1 MLGVRNSEPDRK
13 GVTHVGIAERKASG
27 ERIREAEEA
36 RDALRAALSGVGVT
50 LPSLGLDCVSL
61 AADPPYP
68 LVELGRCAPRTA
80 LRLAEAP
87 TGAAGASGGA
97 AGCGAR

>member
-1 MLGVRNSEPDRK
+1 M
-13 GVTHVGIAERKASG
+13 GIAERAAAA

-36 RDALRAALSGVGVT
+36 CDELRAALSGAGVT

-80 LRLAEAP
+80 RRLARALSGAGGTAP
-87 TGAAGASGGA
+87 DGG
-97 AGCGAR
+97 R

>member
-1 MLGVRNSEPDRK
+1 M
-13 GVTHVGIAERKASG
+13 GIAERAAAA

-36 RDALRAALSGVGVT
+36 CEELRAALSGAGVT

-80 LRLAEAP
+80 RRLARALSGAGGTAP
-87 TGAAGASGGA
+87 DGG
-97 AGCGAR
+97 R

>member
-1 MLGVRNSEPDRK
+1 MGN
-13 GVTHVGIAERKASG
+13 AERAAA

-36 RDALRAALSGVGVT
+36 CGELRAALSGAGVT

-68 LVELGRCAPRTA
+68 LVELGRCVPATA
-80 LRLAEAP
+80 RRLAEAL
-87 TGAAGASGGA
+87 TGAAGTAA
-97 AGCGAR
+97 AGGR

>member
-1 MLGVRNSEPDRK
+1 M
-13 GVTHVGIAERKASG
+13 GIAERMAAA

-36 RDALRAALSGVGVT
+36 RDVLRAALTDVGVT

-80 LRLAEAP
+80 RQLAAALSAGVAP
-87 TGAAGASGGA
+87 GDRS
-97 AGCGAR
+97 